1 MNTSHADAPL
11 DAPSPADETLEETLA
26 NNGVP
31 VAPAAQDNGADL
43 AGRTRFPFPA
53 LTHPDPPRAQPRDG
67 CQPGSA
73 R

>member
-26 NNGVP
+26 NSGVSVEP
-31 VAPAAQDNGADL
+31 TAQDDGAGP

-53 LTHPDPPRAQPRDG
+53 LTHPDPPRARSRD
-67 CQPGSA
+67 
-73 R
+73 